1 MGSTRTSLW
10 LLLLLN
16 LLHLHQADVDQDLL
30 SQTPHLQ
37 TEANSSD
44 SAPELNVTTKDDT
57 YDSDAGANG
66 TFCDCLMDTELGLIA
81 IGSAGGLIFCLLV
94 STIVLAC
101 QVYHIQHRVY
111 VPRTSRSNVDLV
123 SGTRYWDADQPEA
136 QGLVGPCDASVM
148 LEEVSAENQEEPH
161 EEKREEAGM
170 GQEELRAE
178 TNYNSGEK
186 TGHLSTSRS
195 RDSCLEVLKDLE
207 DMPLVV

>member
-1 MGSTRTSLW
+1 MGGTRTSLL

-16 LLHLHQADVDQDLL
+16 LLHLHQADVDQNLL

-37 TEANSSD
+37 TEVSSSD

-57 YDSDAGANG
+57 NDTDAGANG
-66 TFCDCLMDTELGLIA
+66 TFCDCLIDTELGLIA

-123 SGTRYWDADQPEA
+123 SGTCYWEANQPEA

-148 LEEVSAENQEEPH
+148 LEEVREENQEDPR
-161 EEKREEAGM
+161 EERREEAGT
-170 GQEELRAE
+170 GQEEQ

-186 TGHLSTSRS
+186 MGHLSTSRS
-195 RDSCLEVLKDLE
+195 RESCLEVLKDLE

>member
-1 MGSTRTSLW
+1 MAGTRTSLW

-37 TEANSSD
+37 TEASSSD
-44 SAPELNVTTKDDT
+44 SAPELNATTKDDT
-57 YDSDAGANG
+57 NYTDAGANG

-111 VPRTSRSNVDLV
+111 APRTSRSNVDLV
-123 SGTRYWDADQPEA
+123 SGTCYWEADQPEA

-148 LEEVSAENQEEPH
+148 LDEVRAESQEDPHEKKREAAGTGQEEP
-161 EEKREEAGM
+161 
-170 GQEELRAE
+170 RAA
-178 TNYNSGEK
+178 TNYSSGEK
-186 TGHLSTSRS
+186 MGHLSTSRS

>member
-1 MGSTRTSLW
+1 MGGTRTSLW
-10 LLLLLN
+10 LLLLLS

-37 TEANSSD
+37 TGASSSD
-44 SAPELNVTTKDDT
+44 YAPELNATASYT
-57 YDSDAGANG
+57 DAGANG
-66 TFCDCLMDTELGLIA
+66 TFCDCLIDTELGLIA
-81 IGSAGGLIFCLLV
+81 LGSAGGLIFCLLL

-123 SGTRYWDADQPEA
+123 SGTCYWEADQPEA

-148 LEEVSAENQEEPH
+148 LEEVREENQEE
-161 EEKREEAGM
+161 ERREEAGT
-170 GQEELRAE
+170 GREEPRAQA
-178 TNYNSGEK
+178 NYNSGEK

-195 RDSCLEVLKDLE
+195 RESCLEVLKDLE

>member
-1 MGSTRTSLW
+1 MSPPETTPTTRTP
-10 LLLLLN
+10 
-16 LLHLHQADVDQDLL
+16 APTAR
-30 SQTPHLQ
+30 TP
-37 TEANSSD
+37 
-44 SAPELNVTTKDDT
+44 APTPP
-57 YDSDAGANG
+57 S
-66 TFCDCLMDTELGLIA
+66 
-81 IGSAGGLIFCLLV
+81 GGLIFCLLV

-123 SGTRYWDADQPEA
+123 SGTCYWEADQPEA

-148 LEEVSAENQEEPH
+148 LEEVRAENQEDPH
-161 EEKREEAGM
+161 EEKREEAGT
-170 GQEELRAE
+170 GQEEPRAE

-186 TGHLSTSRS
+186 MGHLSTSRS

>member
-1 MGSTRTSLW
+1 MGGTRTSLL

-16 LLHLHQADVDQDLL
+16 LLHLHQADVDQNLL

-37 TEANSSD
+37 TEASSSD

-57 YDSDAGANG
+57 NDTDAGANG
-66 TFCDCLMDTELGLIA
+66 TFCDCLIDTELGLIA

-123 SGTRYWDADQPEA
+123 SGTCYWEANQPEA

-148 LEEVSAENQEEPH
+148 LEEVREENQEDPR
-161 EEKREEAGM
+161 EERREEAGT
-170 GQEELRAE
+170 GQEEQ

-186 TGHLSTSRS
+186 MGHLSTSRS
-195 RDSCLEVLKDLE
+195 RESCLEVLKDLE